1 MKIVIEIPDESYNNI
16 HSLKWVMSGLHSEE
30 NRQMFYRLINAVQGG
45 TPLPEHHGRLI
56 DADNMIERLHS
67 ENGMPRTR
75 NEEYAWDFAV
85 ELFKKA
91 PTIIEG
97 SDSE

>member
-1 MKIVIEIPDESYNNI
+1 MEIVIKISNETYKSFIDEWTGTTKI
-16 HSLKWVMSGLHSEE
+16 LH
-30 NRQMFYRLINAVQGG
+30 AVRHG

-56 DADNMIERLHS
+56 DADNMLERLHS

-91 PTIIEG
+91 PTIIEA
-97 SDSE
+97 DAEVDADEKEEN